1 VRALRNGPRGILRDE
16 TAVLTVALRAASG
29 ILISILDADQ
39 VQTDSCLGKANAP
52 AARRRL

>member
-1 VRALRNGPRGILRDE
+1 MGRGGFCGTKRPF
-16 TAVLTVALRAASG
+16 LTVALRAASG